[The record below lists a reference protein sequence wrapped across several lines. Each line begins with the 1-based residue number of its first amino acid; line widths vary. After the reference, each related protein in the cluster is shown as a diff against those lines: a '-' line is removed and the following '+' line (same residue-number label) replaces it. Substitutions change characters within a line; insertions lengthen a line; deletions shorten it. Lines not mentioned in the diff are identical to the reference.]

1 METTYLVFVFV
12 AALVATVKAIQ
23 YYSKASSL
31 SGDVDRLKS
40 NLKLADKATLEKSEE
55 VFKLT
60 ALTAKLAAAVE
71 QYRACCRD
79 KDVIALEL
87 ETANSKLS
95 ALTKDAAKPE
105 AKVVEVVEVAQPI
118 VEAVAA
124 VAPVSVLVE
133 PVGNAVVEAPKKVET
148 PAPTNNRKSN
158 RRKR

>member
-60 ALTAKLAAAVE
+60 AKLAAAVE
-71 QYRACCRD
+71 QYRACRRD

-105 AKVVEVVEVAQPI
+105 AEVVEVVEVAQPT
-118 VEAVAA
+118 VAA
-124 VAPVSVLVE
+124 VAPVSALVE

>member
-60 ALTAKLAAAVE
+60 AKLAAAVE
-71 QYRACCRD
+71 QYRACRRD

-95 ALTKDAAKPE
+95 ALTKDAAKLE
-105 AKVVEVVEVAQPI
+105 AEVIEVVEVAQPT
-118 VEAVAA
+118 VEA
-124 VAPVSVLVE
+124 VAPVSALVE
-133 PVGNAVVEAPKKVET
+133 SVGNAVVEAPKKVET

>member
-60 ALTAKLAAAVE
+60 AKLAAAVE
-71 QYRACCRD
+71 QYRACRRD

-105 AKVVEVVEVAQPI
+105 AEVVEVVEVAQPT
-118 VEAVAA
+118 VEAVS
-124 VAPVSVLVE
+124 PVSALVE

>member
-60 ALTAKLAAAVE
+60 AKLAAAVE
-71 QYRACCRD
+71 QYRACRRD

-105 AKVVEVVEVAQPI
+105 AEIVEVVEVAQPI

-124 VAPVSVLVE
+124 VASVSALVE

>member
-60 ALTAKLAAAVE
+60 AKLAAAVE

-105 AKVVEVVEVAQPI
+105 AEVVEVAQPI

-124 VAPVSVLVE
+124 VAPVSALVE

>member
-60 ALTAKLAAAVE
+60 AKLAAAVE
-71 QYRACCRD
+71 QYRACRRD

-105 AKVVEVVEVAQPI
+105 AEVVEVVEVAQPT

-124 VAPVSVLVE
+124 VSALVE